1 MAKWEEIY
9 EDLKERIL
17 SGKMPSGSP
26 FPSNLDL
33 LQEYK
38 ARSTLT
44 IQQAVNQLIK
54 EGLVISDGKR
64 GKHAQRTVRVIPTRS
79 INYRR
84 GGFSKEFGQ
93 IASKNVL
100 ALRIL
105 DQKKDIPEALHSEIS
120 IPALFYHTE
129 QMLNCVIVAVSK
141 AYIPNRVP
149 LNELYKLMKQANAS
163 LYGSLEYLGFKPV
176 SCQENLI
183 CDFATKEE
191 RDALHLPK
199 NSNIPVVR
207 LTRKTY
213 DANKQLVEICPL
225 VYRADVYEFA
235 YQFDF

>member
-17 SGKMPSGSP
+17 SGKMPPGSS

-33 LQEYK
+33 LQEYG

-54 EGLVISDGKR
+54 EGLVVSQGKR
-64 GKHAQRTVRVIPTRS
+64 GKHAKRTVRVIPTRS
-79 INYRR
+79 VNYRR
-84 GGFSKEFGQ
+84 GGFSQEFGQ

-100 ALRIL
+100 ELRIL
-105 DQKKDIPEALHSEIS
+105 DQKKDIPEALQSEVS
-120 IPALFYHTE
+120 TPALFYHTE
-129 QMLNCVIVAVSK
+129 QLLNGQLVAVSK
-141 AYIPNRVP
+141 AYIPSLVP
-149 LNELYKLMKQANAS
+149 TQDLYKLMKQANAS

-176 SCQENLI
+176 SCEENLI
-183 CDFATKEE
+183 CDFASKEE
-191 RDALHLPK
+191 REALRLPK

-225 VYRADVYEFA
+225 IYRADVYEFA